1 MIWNELEVTVVDRS
15 TDQDSDQDSDQDNSS
30 VERQKYR
37 KKMSVSKRHSFYHP
51 IENFF
56 EKQLVLSLQY
66 L

>member
-37 KKMSVSKRHSFYHP
+37 KRK
-51 IENFF
+51 
-56 EKQLVLSLQY
+56 
-66 L
+66 